1 MGNLSS
7 HAILS
12 LLGLAVL
19 VSPIAAQKRR
29 RIEFT
34 PFVGGLI
41 PTTRLGAIRVP
52 NPCGG
57 STPTQVTGE
66 MLTGSGFGGR
76 ATVYGTGRLGVEG
89 TYFMARNKMRV
100 AGGGPCYRT
109 FDANV
114 QGGSVK
120 AVFEATTAGTGTD
133 LVLTA
138 GVSGIKHGG
147 TAFQFASNQFDIGGV
162 VGGGLHLVLSP
173 MVTLRFDGDLYVYRW
188 RAGAAFASQTQSDV
202 MITAGLGLSLG
213 H

>member
-1 MGNLSS
+1 MRNVSKQ
-7 HAILS
+7 AILTV
-12 LLGLAVL
+12 LGLAVL
-19 VSPIAAQKRR
+19 AGPAVAQKRR

-57 STPTQVTGE
+57 STPTLVTGE
-66 MLTGSGFGGR
+66 MLTGGGFGGR

-89 TYFMARNKMRV
+89 TYFMARNSMRV
-100 AGGGPCYRT
+100 AVGPCYRS

-120 AVFEATTAGTGTD
+120 AVFEATSAGTGTD

-147 TAFQFASNQFDIGGV
+147 TAFQFAADQFDVGGV
-162 VGGGLHLVLSP
+162 LGAGLHLVMSP
-173 MVTLRFDGDLYVYRW
+173 MVTLRFDGDFYVYRW
-188 RAGAAFASQTQSDV
+188 SAGAAFASRTQSDV
-202 MITAGLGLSLG
+202 MMTAGLGLRLG
-213 H
+213 R

>member
-1 MGNLSS
+1 MRNVSKQATLT
-7 HAILS
+7 

-19 VSPIAAQKRR
+19 VRPGVAQKRR

-41 PTTRLGAIRVP
+41 PTSRLGAIRIP
-52 NPCGG
+52 GLGG
-57 STPTQVTGE
+57 SPIQVTGE
-66 MLTGSGFGGR
+66 MLTGAAFGGR
-76 ATVYGTGRLGVEG
+76 ATIYGTGRLGVEG

-100 AGGGPCYRT
+100 AVGPFNQS

-120 AVFEATTAGTGTD
+120 AVFEATSGGTGTD

-147 TAFQFASNQFDIGGV
+147 TAFQFASDQFDVGGV
-162 VGGGLHLVLSP
+162 VGGGLHIVMSP
-173 MVTLRFDGDLYVYRW
+173 MVTLRFDGDFYVYRW
-188 RAGAAFASQTQSDV
+188 SAGAAFASRTQSDL
-202 MITAGLGLSLG
+202 MMTAGLGLRLG
-213 H
+213 R